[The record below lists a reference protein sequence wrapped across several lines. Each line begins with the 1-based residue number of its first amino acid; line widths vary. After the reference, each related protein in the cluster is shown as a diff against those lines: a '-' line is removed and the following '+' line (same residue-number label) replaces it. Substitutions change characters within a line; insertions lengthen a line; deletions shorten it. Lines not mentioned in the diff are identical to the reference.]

1 MNKYFKK
8 YYVVDEKKWEEIS
21 QSSLPKFEKL
31 LWEQEL
37 KQIENKPIDLMGL
50 ITKKDEKEVRKIEKI
65 KEIILTLNN
74 KVGNLRLSYIFL
86 AYYYSIGIP
95 DKKWYEYSESVT
107 IKYFPNFGKEHFYL
121 LYFFHFWVKVFY
133 IEFFSICDSIWE
145 LLHQYYS
152 IFGDPKEKFEKKM
165 QKLKE
170 KSPSLFNFLKE
181 INQQYK
187 DEYGKAETI
196 RNQIVHGRP
205 PYQMMSSLT
214 IKKVSD
220 EEYILGLEHEKYC
233 TSKEIKENIEKIL
246 VFLKEVFEEVKKEL
260 LGNTLCE
267 YGERERKVEKETEEN

>member
-233 TSKEIKENIEKIL
+233 TSKEIKENI
-246 VFLKEVFEEVKKEL
+246 
-260 LGNTLCE
+260 
-267 YGERERKVEKETEEN
+267 